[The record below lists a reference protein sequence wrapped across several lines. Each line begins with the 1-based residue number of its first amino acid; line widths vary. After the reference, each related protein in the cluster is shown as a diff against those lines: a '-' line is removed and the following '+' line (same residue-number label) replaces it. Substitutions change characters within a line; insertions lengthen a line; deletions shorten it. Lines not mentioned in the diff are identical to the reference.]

1 MCAWIRTPWRSLNR
15 FHSHLGLRLLA
26 RVFLFSSVIT
36 LLLTSLQLYF
46 EYRRDVG
53 TIDRRISE
61 IEESYRRSLSEGL
74 WNLDSRQLELQVDG
88 ILHLPD
94 IRFVEVREATDGA
107 DAMVVSA
114 GVRQTNAEVHREF
127 PIFRTFRGTEQ
138 QLGVLSIEATLN
150 EVYHHLFDTAIVI
163 LGTQGVKTFA
173 VSFLSSLSSTGSSHA
188 ILPRWQKRSAGTV
201 SAVRRHHHSDCIVV
215 RLGNRTSLTSSSE
228 RSTACARACKSPT
241 TSYATTSSS

>member
-1 MCAWIRTPWRSLNR
+1 
-15 FHSHLGLRLLA
+15 
-26 RVFLFSSVIT
+26 VIT

-94 IRFVEVREATDGA
+94 IRFVEVREVPDRA
-107 DAMVVSA
+107 DAMVVTA
-114 GVRQTNAEVHREF
+114 GARQANADVHREF
-127 PIFRTFRGTEQ
+127 PIFHTFRDTEQ

-150 EVYHHLFDTAIVI
+150 EVYRHLFDTAIVI

-173 VSFLSSLSSTGSSHA
+173 VSFFILFIVHWLITRHLAAMAKLSRYGLRGS
-188 ILPRWQKRSAGTV
+188 PPPPP
-201 SAVRRHHHSDCIVV
+201 DCIVV
-215 RLGNRTSLTSSSE
+215 RPATDELDQLIGAFNSMCASANRLQTS
-228 RSTACARACKSPT
+228 
-241 TSYATTSSS
+241 